1 MEKDI
6 KEITCTYILNRDIWG
21 DTLMEVYDVII
32 KNILKSMVGE
42 EITQDEFELIYKNY
56 IKNRNKLS
64 K

>member
-1 MEKDI
+1 
-6 KEITCTYILNRDIWG
+6 
-21 DTLMEVYDVII
+21 MEVYDVII